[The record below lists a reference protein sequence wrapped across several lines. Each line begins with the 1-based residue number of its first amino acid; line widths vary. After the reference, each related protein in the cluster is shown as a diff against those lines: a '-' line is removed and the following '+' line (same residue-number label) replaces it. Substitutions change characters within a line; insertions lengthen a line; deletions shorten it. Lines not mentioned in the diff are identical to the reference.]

1 MSAGEGMAMAEIVR
15 ITYDYQGSLNLRLYD
30 PDAKETSDLTA
41 VDVEETNMLAV
52 DSAFERRVP
61 VIIYVDD
68 DKHIIRVETTGWA
81 QKEPVP
87 PPPVPGV
94 IITRMATQRG
104 DILFAEVFFTE
115 EPTDPP
121 IETQVRTED
130 PLIHIICHGAFLS
143 KRRLQIEADGADITR
158 VVKERPAAGP

>member
-1 MSAGEGMAMAEIVR
+1 MAMTEIVR
-15 ITYDYQGSLNLRLYD
+15 IAYDYRGSLNLRLYE
-30 PDAKETSDLTA
+30 PEANETSDVTA

-61 VIIYVDD
+61 VIIRFDD
-68 DKHIIRVETTGWA
+68 DKHIIRVETNGPA

-94 IITRMATQRG
+94 IITRTATQRG
-104 DILFAEVFFTE
+104 GNMLVAEIFFTK

-121 IETQVRTED
+121 EETQVRTDD

-143 KRRLQIEADGADITR
+143 ERRIQIEADGADITR
-158 VVKERPAAGP
+158 VVKERLYGLPPG

>member
-1 MSAGEGMAMAEIVR
+1 MTEIVT
-15 ITYDYQGSLNLRLYD
+15 IAYDYHGSLYLRLYD
-30 PDAKETSDLTA
+30 PDAKETADLTA

-61 VIIYVDD
+61 VIIYIDD
-68 DKHIIRVETTGWA
+68 DKHIIRVETNGPA
-81 QKEPVP
+81 QTEPPP

-104 DILFAEVFFTE
+104 DVLFAEVFFTE

-121 IETQVRTED
+121 EETQVRTTD

-143 KRRLQIEADGADITR
+143 KRRIQIEADGADITR
-158 VVKERPAAGP
+158 VVKERTPAVT